1 MSRYLDPRSNRTPCA
16 WSGDQAVEQA
26 SQAKSSTTE
35 ITTGV
40 LGNSLQVLHSV
51 GARSSVYPNRMV
63 DAIVAGVLASGTMK
77 RAIIPNARC
86 TLCPTGS
93 RLAAHSMQVLAESP
107 LAGVGMSLKSG
118 IARQFIGYSAGRVSG
133 RTPQAGI
140 SVELQ

>member
-16 WSGDQAVEQA
+16 WSVDQAVEQA
-26 SQAKSSTTE
+26 IQAKRRTTE

-40 LGNSLQVLHSV
+40 PGNSLQVLHSV
-51 GARSSVYPNRMV
+51 GARSSVYPNRIV

-77 RAIIPNARC
+77 RVIIPNARC
-86 TLCPTGS
+86 TRCPIGS
-93 RLAAHSMQVLAESP
+93 RLAAHSMQALAESP

-118 IARQFIGYSAGRVSG
+118 IGRQFIGYSAGRASG
-133 RTPQAGI
+133 RTSLAGI